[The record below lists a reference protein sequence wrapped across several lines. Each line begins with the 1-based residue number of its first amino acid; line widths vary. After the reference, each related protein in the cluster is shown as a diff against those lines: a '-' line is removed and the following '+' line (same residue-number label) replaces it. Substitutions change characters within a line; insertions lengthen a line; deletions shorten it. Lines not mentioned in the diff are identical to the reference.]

1 MISAIVFSK
10 DRAAQLDLLLRS
22 INKNCPH
29 FFEVCVLYTYSN
41 EEFKKGYSLI
51 QDKYPS
57 HDRYHWVDQTDFQKD
72 LENLVDRSNPY
83 LCFFT
88 DDDIVYRES
97 ELRRHNINDIF
108 REFKD
113 MCCISMRLGKNISIQ
128 DQYTDEQCIPPMEV
142 VKFDDVVFWN
152 WKRVGAGISNFFYPF
167 SVDGHVYRRSDI
179 ETLFSKLE
187 YDDPNQLEGRAFL
200 HAHSLPPLM
209 GCFETSSVV
218 NTPIN
223 LCGPSTKNRAGERFG
238 ITLEDLNNDYLNNK
252 IIDLEG
258 MDFSDIKGC
267 HQELKME
274 MTNAS

>member
-41 EEFKKGYSLI
+41 KEFEKGYSLI
-51 QDKYPS
+51 QDKFPA
-57 HDRYHWVDQTDFQKD
+57 HERYHWVDQTDFQKD
-72 LENLVDRSNPY
+72 LNSLVDRSNPY
-83 LCFFT
+83 VCFFT
-88 DDDIVYRES
+88 DDDIVYAES

-108 REFKD
+108 TAFED

-128 DQYTDEQCIPPMEV
+128 DQYTDEKCIPPMEV
-142 VKFDDVVFWN
+142 VKFDDVLFWN
-152 WKRVGAGISNFFYPF
+152 WKRVGVAISNFFYPF
-167 SVDGHVYRRSDI
+167 SVDGHIYRKSDI
-179 ETLFSKLE
+179 KNLFSKIE

-200 HAHSLPPLM
+200 HAYSLPPLM
-209 GCFETSSVV
+209 GSFDTSSVV

-223 LCGPSTKNRAGERFG
+223 LCGSSKNKAGERFG
-238 ITLEDLNNDYLNNK
+238 ITLEDLNKDYLDGK
-252 IIDLEG
+252 VIDLESI
-258 MDFSDIKGC
+258 DFSDIKGC

-274 MTNAS
+274 MTK

>member
-41 EEFKKGYSLI
+41 KEFKKGYSLI
-51 QDKYPS
+51 QDKFPA
-57 HDRYHWVDQTDFQKD
+57 DERYHWVDQTDFQKD
-72 LENLVDRSNPY
+72 LNGLVDRSNPY

-108 REFKD
+108 SAFDD
-113 MCCISMRLGKNISIQ
+113 MCCISMRLGKNISVQ
-128 DQYTDEQCIPPMEV
+128 DQYTDEKCFAPPEV
-142 VKFDDVVFWN
+142 IKFDDVVFWN
-152 WKRVGAGISNFFYPF
+152 WKRVGASISNFFYPF
-167 SVDGHVYRRSDI
+167 SVDGHIYRKSDI
-179 ETLFSKLE
+179 KNLFSKIE

-200 HAHSLPPLM
+200 HAYSLPPLM
-209 GCFETSSVV
+209 GCFDTSSVV

-223 LCGPSTKNRAGERFG
+223 LCGATSKNKAGERFG
-238 ITLEDLNNDYLNNK
+238 ITLEDLNKDYLDGK
-252 IIDLEG
+252 VIDLENI
-258 MDFSDIKGC
+258 DFSDIKGC
-267 HQELKME
+267 HQELKMD
-274 MTNAS
+274 MIK